1 MSDLYR
7 QSVINAWERAGSRL
21 TLDEWVQTIA
31 KRMPQF
37 SNPEDIYA
45 PVNLTVKIAGDI
57 DDANGNVRIAVAPTD
72 KEWYP
77 KLIQGLEEM
86 TGERH
91 LTVQDYLGNP
101 IEKMNARQL
110 SFAGELDVVDKSTGK
125 PVRLPEIVPPPLSMA
140 TDKNI
145 RLKKWWN
152 GLQDSLAKDVASRL
166 QGKNMAEIAQA
177 TLEGGLIQ
185 KSVSNFL
192 RDNTPGG
199 LEWDTFI
206 KTYGADNVAKNMDPE
221 ETMNFIS
228 KGILYNIREGL
239 MANENMVRNYHATS
253 GVGSEASLWKST
265 KNREAT
271 RYQKDFDMYRD
282 IAEDALALPM
292 VGTHMVNTILHGF
305 LRVDTS
311 LMRKRKKKQRVER
324 PRQRYMSPD
333 AEEFHPM
340 ATYLNKT
347 YYPRHGTLP
356 GHVMEGYTKNKSV
369 AAAKSYVGN
378 AAAALNVYHMLSGKS
393 PKPSIKPQSKSKDF
407 VGSSIPELVPIGSHV
422 MPEMPKL
429 APLMPKESVSVDA
442 PLPNPVEF
450 RTALPKLIPIDKAYG
465 NLGESIATRTAPPK
479 LIPINEAYGNL
490 GEPIWEEGLD
500 AKDGMPNIM
509 DFL

>member
-7 QSVINAWERAGSRL
+7 QSVINAWQRAGSRL

-37 SNPEDIYA
+37 CNAEDIYA
-45 PVNLTVKIAGDI
+45 PVNLTVKIAGGI

-101 IEKMNARQL
+101 IEKMSARQL

-125 PVRLPEIVPPPLSMA
+125 PVRLAEIVPPPLSMA
-140 TDKNI
+140 TDKNV
-145 RLKKWWN
+145 RLKKWWKS
-152 GLQDSLAKDVASRL
+152 LQDPLAKEVASSL
-166 QGKNMAEIAQA
+166 QGKNMAEIAQV

-185 KSVSNFL
+185 ESVANFL

-199 LEWDTFI
+199 LEWDEFI
-206 KTYGADNVAKNMDPE
+206 QTYGADNVAKDMDPD

-228 KGILYNIREGL
+228 KGILYNVREGL

-265 KNREAT
+265 KNKEAT

-282 IAEDALALPM
+282 IAEDALSLPM

-305 LRVDTS
+305 LRVDTN
-311 LMRKRKKKQRVER
+311 LMRKKKQRIER
-324 PRQRYMSPD
+324 PRQRNMSPN

-340 ATYLNKT
+340 ATYLNKM
-347 YYPRHGTLP
+347 YYPKHGSLP

-369 AAAKSYVGN
+369 ASSKTYVGN
-378 AAAALNVYHMLSGKS
+378 AATALNVYHMLSGKS
-393 PKPSIKPQSKSKDF
+393 PKPDKTQFIASD
-407 VGSSIPELVPIGSHV
+407 IPELVPIGNHV
-422 MPEMPKL
+422 MPEMPELVPIGDDMIPEMPRL
-429 APLMPKESVSVDA
+429 APLMPRGYVSVDD
-442 PLPNPVEF
+442 PLPDSQF
-450 RTALPKLIPIDKAYG
+450 LPQRK
-465 NLGESIATRTAPPK
+465 TRTAPPK

-490 GEPIWEEGLD
+490 GEPIWEDTMD